1 MITLYTAVG
10 RYELRK
16 NENGEKQPI
25 VTVDQKEMA
34 LSREELL
41 LWSCLMW
48 EILTKEEAKTYFL
61 NKAVRMDVSQERF
74 DAVLQRL
81 EVRQLVVSAQAE
93 KGDIALYRLLA
104 KLYVIPLES
113 SFMVKVQ
120 AFFRFIFF
128 EKLPLTVAKNVFQKE
143 NYTEMERRVLHLARK
158 ARLSCA
164 EILAC
169 IANDEI
175 DTSIGN
181 QSEFQKEK
189 ARDNLG
195 FFLWFCDGHRKP
207 NYRDFFTPSRYCR
220 DNKPIRLHNR
230 KTCQRL
236 TFFLLLLLSHRNVSI
251 LHKNSPFR
259 LRNRFYRRFRTNAET
274 SHHYPIRQNKNI
286 CSSN

>member
-16 NENGEKQPI
+16 NKNDEKQPI

-34 LSREELL
+34 LSIEELL

-48 EILTKEEAKTYFL
+48 GILTKEEAKTYFL
-61 NKAVRMDVSQERF
+61 KKAERVDVSQERF

-104 KLYVIPLES
+104 NLYVIPLES

-181 QSEFQKEK
+181 QSELKKEK
-189 ARDNLG
+189 ARGNLG
-195 FFLWFCDGHRKP
+195 FFLWFCDGHRKALEAISTL
-207 NYRDFFTPSRYCR
+207 YL
-220 DNKPIRLHNR
+220 NKDIIFDKR
-230 KTCQRL
+230 K
-236 TFFLLLLLSHRNVSI
+236 
-251 LHKNSPFR
+251 
-259 LRNRFYRRFRTNAET
+259 
-274 SHHYPIRQNKNI
+274 
-286 CSSN
+286 

>member
-48 EILTKEEAKTYFL
+48 GILTKEEAKTYFL
-61 NKAVRMDVSQERF
+61 KKAERVDVSQERF

-81 EVRQLVVSAQAE
+81 EVTQLVVSAQAE
-93 KGDIALYRLLA
+93 KGNLALYRLLA
-104 KLYVIPLES
+104 NLYVIPLES

-181 QSEFQKEK
+181 QSELQKEK
-189 ARDNLG
+189 ARDNLC
-195 FFLWFCDGHRKP
+195 FFLWFCDGHRKALEAISTL
-207 NYRDFFTPSRYCR
+207 YL
-220 DNKPIRLHNR
+220 NKDIIFDKR
-230 KTCQRL
+230 K
-236 TFFLLLLLSHRNVSI
+236 
-251 LHKNSPFR
+251 
-259 LRNRFYRRFRTNAET
+259 
-274 SHHYPIRQNKNI
+274 
-286 CSSN
+286 

>member
-34 LSREELL
+34 LGREELL

-48 EILTKEEAKTYFL
+48 EILTKEEVITYFL
-61 NKAVRMDVSQERF
+61 KKAVRMDVSQERF

-195 FFLWFCDGHRKP
+195 FFLWFCDGHRKALEAISTL
-207 NYRDFFTPSRYCR
+207 YL
-220 DNKPIRLHNR
+220 NKDIIFDKR
-230 KTCQRL
+230 K
-236 TFFLLLLLSHRNVSI
+236 
-251 LHKNSPFR
+251 
-259 LRNRFYRRFRTNAET
+259 
-274 SHHYPIRQNKNI
+274 
-286 CSSN
+286 

>member
-16 NENGEKQPI
+16 NKNDEKQPI

-34 LSREELL
+34 LSIEELL

-48 EILTKEEAKTYFL
+48 GILTKEEAKTYFL
-61 NKAVRMDVSQERF
+61 KKAERVDVSQERF

-104 KLYVIPLES
+104 NLYFIPLES

-181 QSEFQKEK
+181 QSELKKEK

-195 FFLWFCDGHRKP
+195 FFLWFCDGHRKALEAISTL
-207 NYRDFFTPSRYCR
+207 YL
-220 DNKPIRLHNR
+220 NKDIIFDKR
-230 KTCQRL
+230 K
-236 TFFLLLLLSHRNVSI
+236 
-251 LHKNSPFR
+251 
-259 LRNRFYRRFRTNAET
+259 
-274 SHHYPIRQNKNI
+274 
-286 CSSN
+286 

>member
-34 LSREELL
+34 LGREELL

-61 NKAVRMDVSQERF
+61 KKAVRMDVSQERF

-128 EKLPLTVAKNVFQKE
+128 EKLPLTVAKNVFQRE

-195 FFLWFCDGHRKP
+195 FFLWFCDGHRKALEAISTL
-207 NYRDFFTPSRYCR
+207 YL
-220 DNKPIRLHNR
+220 NKDIIFDKR
-230 KTCQRL
+230 K
-236 TFFLLLLLSHRNVSI
+236 
-251 LHKNSPFR
+251 
-259 LRNRFYRRFRTNAET
+259 
-274 SHHYPIRQNKNI
+274 
-286 CSSN
+286 

>member
-10 RYELRK
+10 RYELRRT
-16 NENGEKQPI
+16 ENGEKQPI
-25 VTVDQKEMA
+25 VIIDQKEMT

-61 NKAVRMDVSQERF
+61 KKAVRMDVSQERF

-104 KLYVIPLES
+104 NLYVIPLES

-181 QSEFQKEK
+181 QSELQKGK

-195 FFLWFCDGHRKP
+195 FFLWFCDGHRKALEAISTL
-207 NYRDFFTPSRYCR
+207 YL
-220 DNKPIRLHNR
+220 NKDIIFDKR
-230 KTCQRL
+230 K
-236 TFFLLLLLSHRNVSI
+236 
-251 LHKNSPFR
+251 
-259 LRNRFYRRFRTNAET
+259 
-274 SHHYPIRQNKNI
+274 
-286 CSSN
+286 

>member
-1 MITLYTAVG
+1 MITLYTSVG

-61 NKAVRMDVSQERF
+61 KKAVRMDVSQERF

-104 KLYVIPLES
+104 NLYVIPLES

-195 FFLWFCDGHRKP
+195 FFLWFCDGHRKALEAISTL
-207 NYRDFFTPSRYCR
+207 YL
-220 DNKPIRLHNR
+220 NKDIIFDKR
-230 KTCQRL
+230 K
-236 TFFLLLLLSHRNVSI
+236 
-251 LHKNSPFR
+251 
-259 LRNRFYRRFRTNAET
+259 
-274 SHHYPIRQNKNI
+274 
-286 CSSN
+286 

>member
-1 MITLYTAVG
+1 MITLYTSVG

-25 VTVDQKEMA
+25 VTVDQKEVA

-48 EILTKEEAKTYFL
+48 GILTKEEAKTYFL
-61 NKAVRMDVSQERF
+61 KKAVRMDVSQERF

-104 KLYVIPLES
+104 NLYVIPLES

-195 FFLWFCDGHRKP
+195 FFLWFCDGHRKALEAISTL
-207 NYRDFFTPSRYCR
+207 YL
-220 DNKPIRLHNR
+220 NKDIIFDKR
-230 KTCQRL
+230 K
-236 TFFLLLLLSHRNVSI
+236 
-251 LHKNSPFR
+251 
-259 LRNRFYRRFRTNAET
+259 
-274 SHHYPIRQNKNI
+274 
-286 CSSN
+286 

>member
-34 LSREELL
+34 LGREELL

-48 EILTKEEAKTYFL
+48 EILTKEEVKTYFL
-61 NKAVRMDVSQERF
+61 KKAVRMDVSQERF

-120 AFFRFIFF
+120 AVFRFIFF

-195 FFLWFCDGHRKP
+195 FFLWFCDGHRKALEAISTL
-207 NYRDFFTPSRYCR
+207 YL
-220 DNKPIRLHNR
+220 NKDIIFDKR
-230 KTCQRL
+230 K
-236 TFFLLLLLSHRNVSI
+236 
-251 LHKNSPFR
+251 
-259 LRNRFYRRFRTNAET
+259 
-274 SHHYPIRQNKNI
+274 
-286 CSSN
+286 

>member
-10 RYELRK
+10 RYELRR

-25 VTVDQKEMA
+25 VIIDQKEMT

-61 NKAVRMDVSQERF
+61 KKAVRMDVSQERF

-104 KLYVIPLES
+104 NLYVIPLES

-181 QSEFQKEK
+181 QSELQKEK

-195 FFLWFCDGHRKP
+195 FFLWFCDGHRKALEAISTL
-207 NYRDFFTPSRYCR
+207 YL
-220 DNKPIRLHNR
+220 NKDIIFDKR
-230 KTCQRL
+230 K
-236 TFFLLLLLSHRNVSI
+236 
-251 LHKNSPFR
+251 
-259 LRNRFYRRFRTNAET
+259 
-274 SHHYPIRQNKNI
+274 
-286 CSSN
+286 

>member
-1 MITLYTAVG
+1 MITLYTSVG
-10 RYELRK
+10 RYELR
-16 NENGEKQPI
+16 NYENGEKQPI

-41 LWSCLMW
+41 FWSCLMW
-48 EILTKEEAKTYFL
+48 GILTKEEAKTYFL
-61 NKAVRMDVSQERF
+61 KKAVRMDVSQERF

-113 SFMVKVQ
+113 RFMVKVQ

-195 FFLWFCDGHRKP
+195 FFLWFCDGHRKALEAISTL
-207 NYRDFFTPSRYCR
+207 YL
-220 DNKPIRLHNR
+220 NKDIIFDKR
-230 KTCQRL
+230 K
-236 TFFLLLLLSHRNVSI
+236 
-251 LHKNSPFR
+251 
-259 LRNRFYRRFRTNAET
+259 
-274 SHHYPIRQNKNI
+274 
-286 CSSN
+286 

>member
-61 NKAVRMDVSQERF
+61 KKAVRMDVSQERF

-128 EKLPLTVAKNVFQKE
+128 EKLPLTVAKNVFQWSDVC
-143 NYTEMERRVLHLARK
+143 YIWQERQGYPVQRFLHVSQMMKL
-158 ARLSCA
+158 
-164 EILAC
+164 I
-169 IANDEI
+169 
-175 DTSIGN
+175 
-181 QSEFQKEK
+181 
-189 ARDNLG
+189 
-195 FFLWFCDGHRKP
+195 
-207 NYRDFFTPSRYCR
+207 
-220 DNKPIRLHNR
+220 
-230 KTCQRL
+230 
-236 TFFLLLLLSHRNVSI
+236 LLLETSRSFRRRRHAIILVSFCGFATDI
-251 LHKNSPFR
+251 ER
-259 LRNRFYRRFRTNAET
+259 LWRRFL
-274 SHHYPIRQNKNI
+274 HYI
-286 CSSN
+286 

>member
-1 MITLYTAVG
+1 MITLYTSVG

-48 EILTKEEAKTYFL
+48 GILTKEEAKTYFL
-61 NKAVRMDVSQERF
+61 KKAVRMDVSQERF

-181 QSEFQKEK
+181 QSELQKEK

-195 FFLWFCDGHRKP
+195 FFLWFCDGHRKALEAISTL
-207 NYRDFFTPSRYCR
+207 YL
-220 DNKPIRLHNR
+220 NKDIIFDKR
-230 KTCQRL
+230 K
-236 TFFLLLLLSHRNVSI
+236 
-251 LHKNSPFR
+251 
-259 LRNRFYRRFRTNAET
+259 
-274 SHHYPIRQNKNI
+274 
-286 CSSN
+286 

>member
-1 MITLYTAVG
+1 MITLYTSVG

-48 EILTKEEAKTYFL
+48 GILTKEEMKTYFL
-61 NKAVRMDVSQERF
+61 KKAVRMDVSQERF

-113 SFMVKVQ
+113 SFMVKMQ

-195 FFLWFCDGHRKP
+195 FFLWFCDGHRKALEAISTL
-207 NYRDFFTPSRYCR
+207 YL
-220 DNKPIRLHNR
+220 NKDIIFDKR
-230 KTCQRL
+230 K
-236 TFFLLLLLSHRNVSI
+236 
-251 LHKNSPFR
+251 
-259 LRNRFYRRFRTNAET
+259 
-274 SHHYPIRQNKNI
+274 
-286 CSSN
+286 

>member
-16 NENGEKQPI
+16 NKNDEKQPI

-34 LSREELL
+34 LSIEELL

-48 EILTKEEAKTYFL
+48 GILTKEEAKTYFL
-61 NKAVRMDVSQERF
+61 KKAERVDVSQERF

-81 EVRQLVVSAQAE
+81 EIRQLVVSAQAE

-104 KLYVIPLES
+104 NLYVIPLES

-181 QSEFQKEK
+181 QSELKKEK

-195 FFLWFCDGHRKP
+195 FFLWFCDGHRKALEAISTL
-207 NYRDFFTPSRYCR
+207 YL
-220 DNKPIRLHNR
+220 NKDIIFDKR
-230 KTCQRL
+230 K
-236 TFFLLLLLSHRNVSI
+236 
-251 LHKNSPFR
+251 
-259 LRNRFYRRFRTNAET
+259 
-274 SHHYPIRQNKNI
+274 
-286 CSSN
+286 

>member
-16 NENGEKQPI
+16 NKNDEKQPI

-34 LSREELL
+34 LSIEELL

-48 EILTKEEAKTYFL
+48 GILTKEEAKTYFL
-61 NKAVRMDVSQERF
+61 KKAERVDVSQERF

-195 FFLWFCDGHRKP
+195 FFLWFCDGHRKALEAISTL
-207 NYRDFFTPSRYCR
+207 YL
-220 DNKPIRLHNR
+220 NKDIIFDKR
-230 KTCQRL
+230 K
-236 TFFLLLLLSHRNVSI
+236 
-251 LHKNSPFR
+251 
-259 LRNRFYRRFRTNAET
+259 
-274 SHHYPIRQNKNI
+274 
-286 CSSN
+286 

>member
-1 MITLYTAVG
+1 MITLYTSVG

-41 LWSCLMW
+41 FWSCLMW
-48 EILTKEEAKTYFL
+48 GILTKEEAKTYFL
-61 NKAVRMDVSQERF
+61 KKAVRMDVSQERF

-195 FFLWFCDGHRKP
+195 FFLWFCDGHRKALEAISTL
-207 NYRDFFTPSRYCR
+207 YL
-220 DNKPIRLHNR
+220 NKDIIFDKR
-230 KTCQRL
+230 K
-236 TFFLLLLLSHRNVSI
+236 
-251 LHKNSPFR
+251 
-259 LRNRFYRRFRTNAET
+259 
-274 SHHYPIRQNKNI
+274 
-286 CSSN
+286 

>member
-61 NKAVRMDVSQERF
+61 KKAVRVDVSQERF

-195 FFLWFCDGHRKP
+195 FFLWFCDGHRKALEAISTL
-207 NYRDFFTPSRYCR
+207 YL
-220 DNKPIRLHNR
+220 NKDIIFDKR
-230 KTCQRL
+230 K
-236 TFFLLLLLSHRNVSI
+236 
-251 LHKNSPFR
+251 
-259 LRNRFYRRFRTNAET
+259 
-274 SHHYPIRQNKNI
+274 
-286 CSSN
+286 

>member
-61 NKAVRMDVSQERF
+61 KKAVRMDVSQERF

-128 EKLPLTVAKNVFQKE
+128 EKLPLTVAKNVFQRE

-195 FFLWFCDGHRKP
+195 FFLWFCDGHRKALEAISTL
-207 NYRDFFTPSRYCR
+207 YL
-220 DNKPIRLHNR
+220 NKDI
-230 KTCQRL
+230 
-236 TFFLLLLLSHRNVSI
+236 I
-251 LHKNSPFR
+251 
-259 LRNRFYRRFRTNAET
+259 T
-274 SHHYPIRQNKNI
+274 SY
-286 CSSN
+286 

>member
-16 NENGEKQPI
+16 NENGEKQLI

-48 EILTKEEAKTYFL
+48 GILTKEEAKTYFL
-61 NKAVRMDVSQERF
+61 KKAERMDVSQERF

-104 KLYVIPLES
+104 NLYVIPLES

-120 AFFRFIFF
+120 TFFRFIFF

-195 FFLWFCDGHRKP
+195 FFLWFCDGHRKALEAISTL
-207 NYRDFFTPSRYCR
+207 YLDKDIIF
-220 DNKPIRLHNR
+220 DKR
-230 KTCQRL
+230 K
-236 TFFLLLLLSHRNVSI
+236 
-251 LHKNSPFR
+251 
-259 LRNRFYRRFRTNAET
+259 
-274 SHHYPIRQNKNI
+274 
-286 CSSN
+286 

>member
-1 MITLYTAVG
+1 MITLYTSVG

-48 EILTKEEAKTYFL
+48 GILTKEEAKTYFL
-61 NKAVRMDVSQERF
+61 KKAVRMDVSQERF

-128 EKLPLTVAKNVFQKE
+128 EKLPLIVAKNVFQKE

-181 QSEFQKEK
+181 QSELQKEK

-195 FFLWFCDGHRKP
+195 FFLWFCDGHRKALEAISTL
-207 NYRDFFTPSRYCR
+207 YL
-220 DNKPIRLHNR
+220 NKDIIFDKR
-230 KTCQRL
+230 K
-236 TFFLLLLLSHRNVSI
+236 
-251 LHKNSPFR
+251 
-259 LRNRFYRRFRTNAET
+259 
-274 SHHYPIRQNKNI
+274 
-286 CSSN
+286 

>member
-16 NENGEKQPI
+16 NDNGEKQPI

-41 LWSCLMW
+41 FWSCLMW
-48 EILTKEEAKTYFL
+48 GILTKEEAKTYFL
-61 NKAVRMDVSQERF
+61 KKAVRMNVSQERF

-195 FFLWFCDGHRKP
+195 FFLWFVTD
-207 NYRDFFTPSRYCR
+207 
-220 DNKPIRLHNR
+220 IERLW
-230 KTCQRL
+230 
-236 TFFLLLLLSHRNVSI
+236 
-251 LHKNSPFR
+251 
-259 LRNRFYRRFRTNAET
+259 RRFL
-274 SHHYPIRQNKNI
+274 HCI
-286 CSSN
+286 

>member
-16 NENGEKQPI
+16 NKNDEKQPI

-34 LSREELL
+34 LSIEELL
-41 LWSCLMW
+41 LCSCLMW
-48 EILTKEEAKTYFL
+48 GILTKEEAKTYFL
-61 NKAVRMDVSQERF
+61 KKAERVDVSQERF

-104 KLYVIPLES
+104 NLYVIPLES

-181 QSEFQKEK
+181 QSELKKEK

-195 FFLWFCDGHRKP
+195 FFLWFCDGHRKALEAISTL
-207 NYRDFFTPSRYCR
+207 YL
-220 DNKPIRLHNR
+220 NKDIIFDKR
-230 KTCQRL
+230 K
-236 TFFLLLLLSHRNVSI
+236 
-251 LHKNSPFR
+251 
-259 LRNRFYRRFRTNAET
+259 
-274 SHHYPIRQNKNI
+274 
-286 CSSN
+286 

>member
-1 MITLYTAVG
+1 VITLYTSVG

-16 NENGEKQPI
+16 NENGEKQLI

-48 EILTKEEAKTYFL
+48 GILTKEEAKTYFL
-61 NKAVRMDVSQERF
+61 KKAERMDVSQERF

-93 KGDIALYRLLA
+93 KGDLALYRLLA
-104 KLYVIPLES
+104 NLYVIPLES

-181 QSEFQKEK
+181 QSELQKEK

-195 FFLWFCDGHRKP
+195 FFLWFCDGHRKALEAISTL
-207 NYRDFFTPSRYCR
+207 YL
-220 DNKPIRLHNR
+220 NKDIIFDKR
-230 KTCQRL
+230 K
-236 TFFLLLLLSHRNVSI
+236 
-251 LHKNSPFR
+251 
-259 LRNRFYRRFRTNAET
+259 
-274 SHHYPIRQNKNI
+274 
-286 CSSN
+286 

>member
-48 EILTKEEAKTYFL
+48 EMLTKEEAKTYFL
-61 NKAVRMDVSQERF
+61 KKAVRMDVSQERF

-128 EKLPLTVAKNVFQKE
+128 EKLPLTVAKNVFQRE

-195 FFLWFCDGHRKP
+195 FFLWFCDGHRKALEAISTL
-207 NYRDFFTPSRYCR
+207 YL
-220 DNKPIRLHNR
+220 NKDIIFDKR
-230 KTCQRL
+230 K
-236 TFFLLLLLSHRNVSI
+236 
-251 LHKNSPFR
+251 
-259 LRNRFYRRFRTNAET
+259 
-274 SHHYPIRQNKNI
+274 
-286 CSSN
+286 

>member
-1 MITLYTAVG
+1 MITLYTSVG

-48 EILTKEEAKTYFL
+48 GILTKEEAKTYFL
-61 NKAVRMDVSQERF
+61 KKAVRMDVSQERF

-195 FFLWFCDGHRKP
+195 FFLWFCDGHRKALEAISTL
-207 NYRDFFTPSRYCR
+207 YL
-220 DNKPIRLHNR
+220 NKDIIFDKR
-230 KTCQRL
+230 K
-236 TFFLLLLLSHRNVSI
+236 
-251 LHKNSPFR
+251 
-259 LRNRFYRRFRTNAET
+259 
-274 SHHYPIRQNKNI
+274 
-286 CSSN
+286 

>member
-1 MITLYTAVG
+1 MITLYTSVG

-16 NENGEKQPI
+16 NENGEKQLI

-48 EILTKEEAKTYFL
+48 GILTKEEAKTYFL
-61 NKAVRMDVSQERF
+61 KKAERMDVSQERF

-93 KGDIALYRLLA
+93 KGDLALYRLLA
-104 KLYVIPLES
+104 NLYVIPLES

-143 NYTEMERRVLHLARK
+143 NYAEMERRVLHLARK

-181 QSEFQKEK
+181 QSELQKEK

-195 FFLWFCDGHRKP
+195 FFLWFCDGHRKALEAISTL
-207 NYRDFFTPSRYCR
+207 YL
-220 DNKPIRLHNR
+220 NKDIIFDKR
-230 KTCQRL
+230 K
-236 TFFLLLLLSHRNVSI
+236 
-251 LHKNSPFR
+251 
-259 LRNRFYRRFRTNAET
+259 
-274 SHHYPIRQNKNI
+274 
-286 CSSN
+286 

>member
-1 MITLYTAVG
+1 VITLYTAVG

-61 NKAVRMDVSQERF
+61 KKAVRMDVSQERF

-128 EKLPLTVAKNVFQKE
+128 EKLPLTVAKNVFQRE

-195 FFLWFCDGHRKP
+195 FFLWFCDGHRKALEAISTL
-207 NYRDFFTPSRYCR
+207 YL
-220 DNKPIRLHNR
+220 NKDIIFDKR
-230 KTCQRL
+230 K
-236 TFFLLLLLSHRNVSI
+236 
-251 LHKNSPFR
+251 
-259 LRNRFYRRFRTNAET
+259 
-274 SHHYPIRQNKNI
+274 
-286 CSSN
+286 

>member
-16 NENGEKQPI
+16 NKNDEKQPI

-34 LSREELL
+34 LSIEELL

-48 EILTKEEAKTYFL
+48 GILTKEEAKTYFL
-61 NKAVRMDVSQERF
+61 KKAERVDVSQERF

-81 EVRQLVVSAQAE
+81 DVRQLVVSAQAE
-93 KGDIALYRLLA
+93 KRDIALYRLLA
-104 KLYVIPLES
+104 NLYVIPLES

-181 QSEFQKEK
+181 QSELKKEK

-195 FFLWFCDGHRKP
+195 FFLWFCDGHRKALEAISTL
-207 NYRDFFTPSRYCR
+207 YL
-220 DNKPIRLHNR
+220 NKDIIFDKR
-230 KTCQRL
+230 K
-236 TFFLLLLLSHRNVSI
+236 
-251 LHKNSPFR
+251 
-259 LRNRFYRRFRTNAET
+259 
-274 SHHYPIRQNKNI
+274 
-286 CSSN
+286 

>member
-16 NENGEKQPI
+16 NENGEKQLI

-48 EILTKEEAKTYFL
+48 GILTKEEAKTYFL
-61 NKAVRMDVSQERF
+61 KKAVRMDVSQERF

-195 FFLWFCDGHRKP
+195 FFLWFCDGHRKALEAISTL
-207 NYRDFFTPSRYCR
+207 YL
-220 DNKPIRLHNR
+220 NKDIIFDKR
-230 KTCQRL
+230 K
-236 TFFLLLLLSHRNVSI
+236 
-251 LHKNSPFR
+251 
-259 LRNRFYRRFRTNAET
+259 
-274 SHHYPIRQNKNI
+274 
-286 CSSN
+286 

>member
-34 LSREELL
+34 LGREELL

-48 EILTKEEAKTYFL
+48 EILTKEEVKTYFL
-61 NKAVRMDVSQERF
+61 KKAVRMDVSQERF

-195 FFLWFCDGHRKP
+195 FFLWFCDGHRKALEAISTL
-207 NYRDFFTPSRYCR
+207 DL
-220 DNKPIRLHNR
+220 NKDIIFDKR
-230 KTCQRL
+230 K
-236 TFFLLLLLSHRNVSI
+236 
-251 LHKNSPFR
+251 
-259 LRNRFYRRFRTNAET
+259 
-274 SHHYPIRQNKNI
+274 
-286 CSSN
+286 

>member
-16 NENGEKQPI
+16 NENGEKQLI

-48 EILTKEEAKTYFL
+48 GILTKEEAKTYFL
-61 NKAVRMDVSQERF
+61 KKAERMDVSQERF

-104 KLYVIPLES
+104 NLYVIPLES

-195 FFLWFCDGHRKP
+195 FFLWFCDGHRKALEAISTL
-207 NYRDFFTPSRYCR
+207 YLDKDIIF
-220 DNKPIRLHNR
+220 DKR
-230 KTCQRL
+230 K
-236 TFFLLLLLSHRNVSI
+236 
-251 LHKNSPFR
+251 
-259 LRNRFYRRFRTNAET
+259 
-274 SHHYPIRQNKNI
+274 
-286 CSSN
+286 

>member
-1 MITLYTAVG
+1 MITLYTSVG

-16 NENGEKQPI
+16 NENGEKQLI

-48 EILTKEEAKTYFL
+48 GILTKEGAKTYFL
-61 NKAVRMDVSQERF
+61 KKAERMDVSQERF

-93 KGDIALYRLLA
+93 KGDLALYRLLA
-104 KLYVIPLES
+104 NLYVIPLES

-181 QSEFQKEK
+181 QSELQKEK

-195 FFLWFCDGHRKP
+195 FFLWFCDGHRKALEAISTL
-207 NYRDFFTPSRYCR
+207 YL
-220 DNKPIRLHNR
+220 NKDIIFDKR
-230 KTCQRL
+230 K
-236 TFFLLLLLSHRNVSI
+236 
-251 LHKNSPFR
+251 
-259 LRNRFYRRFRTNAET
+259 
-274 SHHYPIRQNKNI
+274 
-286 CSSN
+286 

>member
-16 NENGEKQPI
+16 NKNDEKQPI

-34 LSREELL
+34 LSIEELL

-61 NKAVRMDVSQERF
+61 KKAVRMDVSQERF

-104 KLYVIPLES
+104 NLYVIPLES

-128 EKLPLTVAKNVFQKE
+128 EKMPLRVAKNVFQKE
-143 NYTEMERRVLHLARK
+143 HYTEMERRVLHLARK
-158 ARLSCA
+158 SRLSCA

-169 IANDEI
+169 IANEEI
-175 DTSIGN
+175 DTSVGN
-181 QSEFQKEK
+181 PSGLQKED

-195 FFLWFCDGHRKP
+195 FFLCLCDGHRKALEAISTL
-207 NYRDFFTPSRYCR
+207 YL
-220 DNKPIRLHNR
+220 NKDIIFDKR
-230 KTCQRL
+230 K
-236 TFFLLLLLSHRNVSI
+236 
-251 LHKNSPFR
+251 
-259 LRNRFYRRFRTNAET
+259 
-274 SHHYPIRQNKNI
+274 
-286 CSSN
+286 

>member
-16 NENGEKQPI
+16 NENGEKQLI

-34 LSREELL
+34 LSREKLL

-48 EILTKEEAKTYFL
+48 GILTKEEAKTYFL
-61 NKAVRMDVSQERF
+61 KKAERMDVSQERF

-104 KLYVIPLES
+104 NLYVIPLES

-195 FFLWFCDGHRKP
+195 FFLWFCDGHRKALEAISTL
-207 NYRDFFTPSRYCR
+207 YL
-220 DNKPIRLHNR
+220 NKDIIFDKR
-230 KTCQRL
+230 K
-236 TFFLLLLLSHRNVSI
+236 
-251 LHKNSPFR
+251 
-259 LRNRFYRRFRTNAET
+259 
-274 SHHYPIRQNKNI
+274 
-286 CSSN
+286 

>member
-10 RYELRK
+10 RYELRR

-61 NKAVRMDVSQERF
+61 KKAVRMDVSQERF

-181 QSEFQKEK
+181 QSELQKEK

-195 FFLWFCDGHRKP
+195 FFLWFCDGHRKALEAISTL
-207 NYRDFFTPSRYCR
+207 YL
-220 DNKPIRLHNR
+220 NKDIIFDKR
-230 KTCQRL
+230 K
-236 TFFLLLLLSHRNVSI
+236 
-251 LHKNSPFR
+251 
-259 LRNRFYRRFRTNAET
+259 
-274 SHHYPIRQNKNI
+274 
-286 CSSN
+286 

>member
-16 NENGEKQPI
+16 NKNDEKQPI

-34 LSREELL
+34 LSIEELL

-48 EILTKEEAKTYFL
+48 GILTKEEAKTYFL
-61 NKAVRMDVSQERF
+61 KKAERVDVSQERF

-104 KLYVIPLES
+104 NLYVIPLES

-181 QSEFQKEK
+181 QSELKKEK
-189 ARDNLG
+189 ACDNLV
-195 FFLWFCDGHRKP
+195 FFLWFCDGHRKALEAISTL
-207 NYRDFFTPSRYCR
+207 YL
-220 DNKPIRLHNR
+220 NKDIIFDKR
-230 KTCQRL
+230 K
-236 TFFLLLLLSHRNVSI
+236 
-251 LHKNSPFR
+251 
-259 LRNRFYRRFRTNAET
+259 
-274 SHHYPIRQNKNI
+274 
-286 CSSN
+286 

>member
-16 NENGEKQPI
+16 NENGEKQLI

-48 EILTKEEAKTYFL
+48 GILTKEEAKTYFL
-61 NKAVRMDVSQERF
+61 KKAVRMDVSQERF

-81 EVRQLVVSAQAE
+81 EVRQLVVSAQEE

-195 FFLWFCDGHRKP
+195 FFLWFCDGHRKALEAISTL
-207 NYRDFFTPSRYCR
+207 YL
-220 DNKPIRLHNR
+220 NKDIIFDKR
-230 KTCQRL
+230 K
-236 TFFLLLLLSHRNVSI
+236 
-251 LHKNSPFR
+251 
-259 LRNRFYRRFRTNAET
+259 
-274 SHHYPIRQNKNI
+274 
-286 CSSN
+286 

>member
-1 MITLYTAVG
+1 VITLYTAVG

-16 NENGEKQPI
+16 NKNDEKQPI

-34 LSREELL
+34 LSIEELL

-48 EILTKEEAKTYFL
+48 GILTKEEAKTYFL
-61 NKAVRMDVSQERF
+61 KKAERVDVSQERF

-104 KLYVIPLES
+104 NLYVIPLES

-181 QSEFQKEK
+181 QSELKKEK

-195 FFLWFCDGHRKP
+195 FFLWFCDGHRKALEAISTL
-207 NYRDFFTPSRYCR
+207 YL
-220 DNKPIRLHNR
+220 NKDIIFDKR
-230 KTCQRL
+230 K
-236 TFFLLLLLSHRNVSI
+236 
-251 LHKNSPFR
+251 
-259 LRNRFYRRFRTNAET
+259 
-274 SHHYPIRQNKNI
+274 
-286 CSSN
+286 